1 MWFCVQV
8 LNNDVNCIYFLIC
21 IATSKVGRN
30 IVKLKMK
37 ILLKN
42 FYTEIF
48 IFFILKF
55 LKNQVT
61 DWINTRY
68 IVTVLEEK
76 KISEKLKR
84 KMTQ

>member
-1 MWFCVQV
+1 MHS
-8 LNNDVNCIYFLIC
+8 YF
-21 IATSKVGRN
+21 KGRRN
-30 IVKLKMK
+30 IVKIKVK

-68 IVTVLEEK
+68 IVTVLEGK